1 VNNPEKFPMTVADM
15 ETLVSEHRRLLE
27 NLEATLAARRS
38 LDVNEGTQTEEA
50 APRVSARE
58 TRIARNEVR
67 RAARRAVRRGSEGL
81 AMPRLPE
88 GREYLQDISG
98 ARIAVWERTSE
109 AMRAIE
115 AGDLARSRTA
125 LDEILAIEAVSENA
139 VDDVT
144 VPPAWRSVQR
154 ELLNASDDLI
164 DYVREA
170 SIVLNSEGE
179 DMDAALRSLSSALG
193 AQSQWLR
200 AWRGFIQIAPE
211 RVA

>member
-1 VNNPEKFPMTVADM
+1 MDKPEKFPMTVADM
-15 ETLVSEHRRLLE
+15 ETLVGEHRRLLE

-38 LDVNEGTQTEEA
+38 LDLNEGAQTEAA

-58 TRIARNEVR
+58 SRIARNEVR
-67 RAARRAVRRGSEGL
+67 RAARRAARRGSEGI
-81 AMPRLPE
+81 AMPRLPK

-109 AMRAIE
+109 AMRAIQS
-115 AGDLARSRTA
+115 GDLARARTA

-139 VDDVT
+139 IDDLT
-144 VPPAWRSVQR
+144 VPPAWRSLQR
-154 ELLNASDDLI
+154 ELLNACDDLI
-164 DYVREA
+164 DSVREA
-170 SIVLNSEGE
+170 SIVLNSGSG

>member
-1 VNNPEKFPMTVADM
+1 MDNPEKFPMTVADM

-38 LDVNEGTQTEEA
+38 LDVTEA
-50 APRVSARE
+50 APPDEAPRISARE
-58 TRIARNEVR
+58 SRIARNEVR
-67 RAARRAVRRGSEGL
+67 RAARRAARRGSEGL

-109 AMRAIE
+109 AMRAIQS
-115 AGDLARSRTA
+115 GDLARARTA

-154 ELLNASDDLI
+154 EVLNASDDLI

-170 SIVLNSEGE
+170 SIVLNSGGE
-179 DMDAALRSLSSALG
+179 DTDAALRSLSSALG

-200 AWRGFIQIAPE
+200 AWRGFIQVAPE